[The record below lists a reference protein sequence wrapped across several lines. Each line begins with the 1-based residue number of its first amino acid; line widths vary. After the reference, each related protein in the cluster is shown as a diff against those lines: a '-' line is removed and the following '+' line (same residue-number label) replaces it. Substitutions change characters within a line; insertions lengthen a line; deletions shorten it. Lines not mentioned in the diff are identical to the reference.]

1 MAESSGNGATPWLAF
16 LIGGL
21 VIAIAVIAFVAYGG
35 GRQAASVPAQVSLD
49 INLPKAPS
57 IPDAPKLPDN
67 PVPTPK

>member
-1 MAESSGNGATPWLAF
+1 MADSPHSATPWLAF

-21 VIAIAVIAFVAYGG
+21 VIAVAVIAFVFYGG
-35 GRQAASVPAQVSLD
+35 GRQAASVPERVNLD

-57 IPDAPKLPDN
+57 IPDAPKLPHN